1 MGIEY
6 DGREFAGWAKQSHA
20 RTVQGDLERML
31 GHLTYGHVDLTCA
44 GRTDAGVHARGQV
57 SHFDVTPERYERM
70 LTCREPVN
78 AARINRAISDDI
90 RVTSLEIAPEGFD
103 ARFSALWRR
112 YSYRVC
118 DNPLGPTPLMR
129 DVTLPWYRALD
140 LDRMNEA
147 ALPLLGQ
154 QDFTPFCKPREGATN
169 IRELQILRWDRSPE
183 GDAIM
188 TIQAD
193 AFCHSMGRHL
203 VGALLPVG
211 DRRRDVSWVGEILG
225 SGRKNAAVAA
235 MAPHPLVLE
244 EVGYPAD
251 DELQARQDLTRAR
264 RSLGEESAEGS
275 PDGSGD

>member
-1 MGIEY
+1 
-6 DGREFAGWAKQSHA
+6 
-20 RTVQGDLERML
+20 VQGDLERML

-193 AFCHSMGRHL
+193 AFCHSMVRHI

-211 DRRRDVSWVGEILG
+211 DRRRDISWVGEILA
-225 SGRKNAAVAA
+225 SGRKNAGVAA
-235 MAPHPLVLE
+235 MPPHPLVLE